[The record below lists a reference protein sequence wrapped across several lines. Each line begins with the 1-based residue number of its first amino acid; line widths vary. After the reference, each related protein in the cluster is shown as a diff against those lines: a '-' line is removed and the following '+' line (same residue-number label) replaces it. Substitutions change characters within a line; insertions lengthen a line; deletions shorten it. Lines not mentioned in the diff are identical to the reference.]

1 MGVVTAVGEER
12 ISQIV
17 STHDLNQRL
26 RSVHLVDDV
35 LAAAIVAERAD
46 GVGWDLIGEA
56 LGVDPD
62 RAREQ
67 WAPTVTRW
75 DADLARAAGPAQ
87 PTRTTICPTSSPAR
101 PRCAPASWRR
111 GDGGRRHGQ
120 RAGDGVR
127 SATGGW
133 IGVATVLIATTNDG
147 TFKAD
152 DCQWPARALW
162 G

>member
-1 MGVVTAVGEER
+1 M
-12 ISQIV
+12 

-35 LAAAIVAERAD
+35 LAAAIVAERAN

-87 PTRTTICPTSSPAR
+87 PTRTTICPTSSPAHGAR
-101 PRCAPASWRR
+101 PQAGGAGTAGGDMGSGLVTVSAAQPA
-111 GDGGRRHGQ
+111 DG
-120 RAGDGVR
+120 
-127 SATGGW
+127 SAS
-133 IGVATVLIATTNDG
+133 
-147 TFKAD
+147 
-152 DCQWPARALW
+152 PPS
-162 G
+162 